1 MQENKMY
8 STRELAE
15 LLSISQQA
23 IIKKAQRENWQSKPR
38 LERGGGYYWL
48 FNSMPESTQL
58 AIRLSE
64 TKKLPQPQEEQIHL
78 PKPQEDPAVYSEKK
92 KELAAYRADLLRL
105 YSEFQE
111 QHGKTVKAKELFMQ
125 KYHEQAYPQLFEKI
139 GDISWK
145 TLERWKNKQKKAKSI
160 FAIADKRG
168 IAQKGKSFATEKH
181 ISIILGQIL
190 NPNAPLISQAI
201 RKIQNRFEENGLFVL
216 SEASIRRFVNKFI
229 SESYDEF
236 ILFREGKK
244 AWNDKCSISILR
256 DWSLVNVGDVVIAD
270 GHTLNFETINP
281 ETGKPKRMTLLLFFD
296 GASNHPLGW
305 EIMATE
311 NVQCISAAFR
321 RTCLLLGKF
330 PKVVYLD
337 NGRAFRARFFE
348 GCKDLQ
354 QEGIDGLYESLGVKV
369 IHAWPYHGQSKP
381 IERFFGTMLDM
392 EVYTPSYVGNSIQ
405 NKPARLHRNEKLH
418 QKLHEKAGGRPLTLE
433 ETHIMIAKWF
443 YEYANRSQPRTHL
456 KGKSPYQV
464 FEAGKGQGL
473 SQTEI
478 DRLDML
484 MMQKEIRTITKDGL
498 RLNGKLYWHEI
509 LASRRHEVLVRY
521 DDLLSPN
528 CLKVYTKDGEFLCTA
543 LERKSHNIAFNI
555 HSAASVLGTKEQ
567 QQELENALALK
578 KNQER
583 TSMGTL
589 KNLVEDVVLPEAK
602 IRNTITEI
610 KRAAPL
616 PHIEQ
621 KSLSQK
627 DILAIEEAKKKAQ
640 EQQKPSYVPSSL
652 KHFRDSLERYSY
664 LFDICY
670 HKNIELVSDDKAWME
685 FFEQTPEY
693 KRNYEARFLS
703 LRSFYQNQ
711 QTA

>member
-1 MQENKMY
+1 MLENKMY

-15 LLSISQQA
+15 LLQISQQA
-23 IIKKAQRENWQSKPR
+23 TIKKAQRENWKSKPR
-38 LERGGGYYWL
+38 LERGGGYYW
-48 FNSMPESTQL
+48 FFHSMPEPTQYAVRL
-58 AIRLSE
+58 AE
-64 TKKLPQPQEEQIHL
+64 TKNLPQAQEIPMSFPQIT
-78 PKPQEDPAVYSEKK
+78 EDISAYSEKK
-92 KELAAYRADLLRL
+92 KELAAYKADLLRL
-105 YSEFQE
+105 YAEFQE

-125 KYHEQAYPQLFEKI
+125 KYHEQAYPLLFEKI
-139 GDISWK
+139 GNISWK

-160 FAIADKRG
+160 LAIADKRG
-168 IAQKGKSFATEKH
+168 IAQKGKTFVTQEH
-181 ISIILGQIL
+181 ITIILGQIL

-201 RKIQNRFEENGLFVL
+201 RKIQNKCEENGLFVL
-216 SEASIRRFVNKFI
+216 SEATIRRFVNKYI

-236 ILFREGKK
+236 VLFREGKK

-256 DWSLVNVGDVVIAD
+256 DWSLINVGDVVIAD
-270 GHTLNFETINP
+270 GHTLNFETLNP
-281 ETGKPKRMTLLLFFD
+281 ETGKAKRMTLLLFFD

-311 NVQCISAAFR
+311 NIQCISSAFR

-337 NGRAFRARFFE
+337 NGRAFRAKFFE

-369 IHAWPYHGQSKP
+369 IHALPYHGQSKP

-392 EVYTPSYVGNSIQ
+392 EVYTPSYVGNCIQ

-443 YEYANRSQPRTHL
+443 YEYANRPQFRTHL
-456 KGKSPYQV
+456 KGKSPFQI

-473 SQTEI
+473 SQADI

-509 LASRRHEVLVRY
+509 LSSRRHEVLVRY
-521 DDLLSPN
+521 DDLLSPD
-528 CLKVYTKDGEFLCTA
+528 CVKVYTKNGEFLCTA

-555 HSAASVLGTKEQ
+555 HPAASVLGTKEQ
-567 QQELENALALK
+567 RQELENALALK

-589 KNLVEDVVLPEAK
+589 KSLVEDVVLPEAK

-610 KRAAPL
+610 KKSAPL
-616 PHIEQ
+616 THSAE
-621 KSLSQK
+621 KTLSPK
-627 DILAIEEAKKKAQ
+627 DVLAIEEAKKKAL
-640 EQQKPSYVPSSL
+640 ENQKPSYVPSSL
-652 KHFRDSLERYSY
+652 KHFKDSLERYSY

-670 HKNIELVSDDKAWME
+670 QKNIELVSDDKAWMD